1 VKALGVGDVLEYRAV
16 LLRTKPEAQGHFWYA
31 YNFFKD
37 RVVLD
42 ETLRISMPVGQ
53 YVKVSSPALAPER
66 KDENGRAV
74 YTWKSSCAKP
84 ATSDEKE
91 PAPRLRQPRPAVQIT
106 TFRTWEEVGKWYAAL
121 QQTRLE
127 TTPAIRAKAAE
138 LTAGLDSSLA
148 KQRAIYQYVST
159 KFRYISISFG
169 EGRRQPHSADETL
182 ANQYGDCKDK
192 HTLFAALLKAA
203 GIESAA
209 ALVGSG
215 LEFDDDVPSPAQFNH
230 VITYLPQ
237 GGAIAWLD
245 TTPEV
250 APYGW
255 LEASLRE
262 QKALVVPEAGDP
274 RVVTIPAVLPLDVE
288 ESVDAKCKLTA
299 DGTLTGH
306 FDMKYRGDAEVLFR
320 TVFHGSPPARWREV
334 AQNISGAMGYGG
346 TLREVDV
353 SNPSDLD
360 APFHYSYNY
369 ERKPYGDWPNRRI
382 TPPFPPISLLSTED
396 KDKPKDSIPFG
407 TPGRIVYRAT
417 IELPEGYSVEIPPG
431 VNVKSALGDYSA
443 AYAVKD
449 NTLSVERVFTI
460 KSAKLS
466 VAQWEEYC
474 KFAKSVEG
482 DVQRMIQL
490 VHTDS
495 GATSRVVRDDPQ
507 AAEFVQKAAQA
518 LQSRNFNVARDALAQ
533 AERINPEQSGLWM
546 TRAFVYALQSQNEKA
561 VDALKKEI
569 EYHPGNTP
577 TYQFLG
583 ALQVQLG
590 HRDEAIAALRQW
602 VKVAPEDPDA
612 VHALASS
619 LIEVKKYDEAA
630 VPLRAALKAD
640 PDNLRLNVTLADVLV
655 RGGHKPEA
663 IALVEK
669 LREKPLDAHML
680 NQIAWS
686 LADTNTEPA
695 LARDLSAKAIADY
708 ENQLKDVTL
717 QSLSREHLDLV
728 DPLGATWDTLGWA
741 WFELGELDKAERY
754 LNAAWV
760 LLQNPSVADHLGQ
773 LRERQG
779 RKADAIRAYKLALAV
794 KSDLPDT
801 RERLVKLGGAAEER
815 PSLRRGV
822 QSAPKISPEEEVSE
836 IRTTRLPDL
845 KAKPG
850 SAEFFLL
857 FSAKGVEDVQFLRG
871 DEHLKSA
878 AGALRSAHHNA
889 PFPDAGPAKIARR
902 GILSCSAVTAPA
914 CSLVLLLPVNTTL
927 N

>member
-1 VKALGVGDVLEYRAV
+1 
-16 LLRTKPEAQGHFWYA
+16 
-31 YNFFKD
+31 
-37 RVVLD
+37 
-42 ETLRISMPVGQ
+42 
-53 YVKVSSPALAPER
+53 
-66 KDENGRAV
+66 
-74 YTWKSSCAKP
+74 
-84 ATSDEKE
+84 
-91 PAPRLRQPRPAVQIT
+91 
-106 TFRTWEEVGKWYAAL
+106 
-121 QQTRLE
+121 
-127 TTPAIRAKAAE
+127 
-138 LTAGLDSSLA
+138 
-148 KQRAIYQYVST
+148 
-159 KFRYISISFG
+159 
-169 EGRRQPHSADETL
+169 
-182 ANQYGDCKDK
+182 
-192 HTLFAALLKAA
+192 
-203 GIESAA
+203 
-209 ALVGSG
+209 
-215 LEFDDDVPSPAQFNH
+215 
-230 VITYLPQ
+230 
-237 GGAIAWLD
+237 
-245 TTPEV
+245 
-250 APYGW
+250 
-255 LEASLRE
+255 
-262 QKALVVPEAGDP
+262 
-274 RVVTIPAVLPLDVE
+274 
-288 ESVDAKCKLTA
+288 
-299 DGTLTGH
+299 
-306 FDMKYRGDAEVLFR
+306 
-320 TVFHGSPPARWREV
+320 
-334 AQNISGAMGYGG
+334 
-346 TLREVDV
+346 
-353 SNPSDLD
+353 
-360 APFHYSYNY
+360 
-369 ERKPYGDWPNRRI
+369 
-382 TPPFPPISLLSTED
+382 
-396 KDKPKDSIPFG
+396 
-407 TPGRIVYRAT
+407 
-417 IELPEGYSVEIPPG
+417 
-431 VNVKSALGDYSA
+431 
-443 AYAVKD
+443 VKD